1 MNVEEG
7 SVCREHSGSIRV
19 AAAEVQAQVVL
30 LFKLRVF
37 STGRRDHMIVVRV
50 TSMWKEPTEP
60 QQSDLLKSR
69 AHDHGLKMIFF
80 LRIERYAKD

>member
-7 SVCREHSGSIRV
+7 PVCREHGGSIQI

-37 STGRRDHMIVVRV
+37 SSGRRGHMIVVRV
-50 TSMWKEPTEP
+50 ASM
-60 QQSDLLKSR
+60 
-69 AHDHGLKMIFF
+69 
-80 LRIERYAKD
+80 